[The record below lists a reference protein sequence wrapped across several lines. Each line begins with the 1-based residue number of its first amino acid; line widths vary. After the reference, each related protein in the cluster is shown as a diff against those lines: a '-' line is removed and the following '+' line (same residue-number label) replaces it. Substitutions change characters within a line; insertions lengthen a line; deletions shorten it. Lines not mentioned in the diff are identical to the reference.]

1 MNLRDL
7 GALRGPLLLLA
18 VVAAVGAAGIR
29 YTAGLVRIA
38 EAEMNRQKISL
49 QDARNRY
56 QRSGDEKDT
65 IVRYLDSYEK
75 LQREGVVG
83 EEQRI
88 NWVDGLRLAN
98 IRSELFGVDYQI
110 GIQQAYAGVGE
121 LDAGGVKLRQSVM
134 KIRAPLLHEGDLLRF
149 LATLESQRVGLFTVN
164 QCAIDRTGPVGSA
177 PRYQPNLSAECDLA
191 WITLVEESTKDK
203 KA

>member
-7 GALRGPLLLLA
+7 STLRGPLALLA
-18 VVAAVGAAGIR
+18 LIAAAGAVAIY
-29 YTAGLVRIA
+29 YTAGLVRVA
-38 EAEMNRQKISL
+38 ESEMSSQKAML
-49 QDARNRY
+49 QEAKNRY

-65 IVRYLDSYEK
+65 IVRYLGEYEL

-110 GIQQAYAGVGE
+110 GVQQPFAGAVE
-121 LDAGGVKLRQSVM
+121 FDAAGLKLRQSVM
-134 KIRAPLLHEGDLLRF
+134 KIRAPLLHEVDLLRF
-149 LATLESQRVGLFTVN
+149 LHTLESQRVGLFTVS
-164 QCAIDRTGPVGSA
+164 QCTLDRTGSVGNA
-177 PRYQPNLSAECDLA
+177 PRYQPNLAAACDLT
-191 WITLVEESTKDK
+191 WITLVDDSGKDK
-203 KA
+203 KT

>member
-1 MNLRDL
+1 MNLRVL
-7 GALRGPLLLLA
+7 STLRAPIAVLA
-18 VVAAVGAAGIR
+18 MVITAGAAGVH
-29 YTAGLVRIA
+29 YTAGLVKVA
-38 EAEMNRQKISL
+38 EATMSSQRATL
-49 QDARNRY
+49 QDAKNRY
-56 QRSGDEKDT
+56 QRSGDEKET
-65 IVRYLDSYEK
+65 IVRYLGDYEQ

-110 GIQQAYAGVGE
+110 GVQQPFAGAGE
-121 LDAGGVKLRQSVM
+121 PDAGGLKVRQSVM

-149 LATLESQRVGLFTVN
+149 LATLENQRVGLFTVN
-164 QCAIDRTGPVGSA
+164 QCTLDRTGPAGSV
-177 PRYQPNLSAECDLA
+177 PRYQPNLAAECDLT
-191 WITLVEESTKDK
+191 WITLVEDNAKDR